1 MASMGNQPLKT
12 ASIITLFTYKMSNM
26 DRHGS
31 TAGHGNKPEDII
43 VRDRDDDTAN
53 FQARIQANPSQYIKL
68 HLLLRCKSCESN
80 GGDCYVQRTLEHPY
94 GDASARC
101 ARCRSSTCSLVK
113 PRGVRARA
121 RVQSW
126 LDYSRSIEMASSRD
140 LDIPNPLQSGST
152 PRADEDRLLPTTP
165 PSATPRPP
173 TVIKVKVPSPSSP
186 AASSSLSELSSTG
199 PMTAP
204 HSSTSTLPS
213 SPPPARDGQG
223 SHSKRS
229 RTDTDSSVD
238 GAAPSN
244 PPAKAARLHATSTAD
259 TPSMTEDLT
268 NQFQGKDHEFGR
280 HILGLLVRHESIL
293 KTQGTAL
300 AAVED
305 LKQDL
310 SRERKEKKVLVLDQ
324 SETRKNNAT
333 LVKEKTAA
341 ALLAKD
347 KAAEM
352 AWVKKE
358 RDEAKTTLLDINA
371 QLKEALKREASLLE
385 REKER
390 EKERERE
397 KTVKE
402 ATAAATKRE
411 KEAKDITIK
420 GLEKRLAEEERQH
433 NLAVKNADASR
444 HSRNEAQDALAAIQA
459 DKDQLTR
466 ELEMMTANHE
476 NIAIDLEQT
485 RASLER
491 AQADSARLID
501 VKAELVTIR
510 SELQRLSSANAQ
522 LSASAEAIEDLEK
535 KLENMRNVA
544 QDNLDDKN
552 QMEVRLRDAR
562 AETVEWKQKGEELR
576 KNYNVA
582 VGNLLKSEMKV
593 KELERDSKEIKRE
606 GNGEGQAE
614 GSRAGREIIDMTGA

>member
-1 MASMGNQPLKT
+1 M
-12 ASIITLFTYKMSNM
+12 
-26 DRHGS
+26 
-31 TAGHGNKPEDII
+31 
-43 VRDRDDDTAN
+43 
-53 FQARIQANPSQYIKL
+53 
-68 HLLLRCKSCESN
+68 
-80 GGDCYVQRTLEHPY
+80 
-94 GDASARC
+94 
-101 ARCRSSTCSLVK
+101 
-113 PRGVRARA
+113 
-121 RVQSW
+121 
-126 LDYSRSIEMASSRD
+126 
-140 LDIPNPLQSGST
+140 T
-152 PRADEDRLLPTTP
+152 P
-165 PSATPRPP
+165 
-173 TVIKVKVPSPSSP
+173 
-186 AASSSLSELSSTG
+186 
-199 PMTAP
+199 P

-213 SPPPARDGQG
+213 SCPIARDGQG

-244 PPAKAARLHATSTAD
+244 PPAKAARLDAASAPD
-259 TPSMTEDLT
+259 TPSMTEELVD
-268 NQFQGKDHEFGR
+268 QFQGKDHEFGR

-310 SRERKEKKVLVLDQ
+310 SRERKEREVLILEQ
-324 SETRKNNAT
+324 SETKKDNVA

-371 QLKEALKREASLLE
+371 QLKEALKREASLL
-385 REKER
+385 ER

-501 VKAELVTIR
+501 VKAELVTVR